1 MSATWLA
8 ARITMVAQIAPVDQ
22 SGPRPHMHGPR
33 MIQKQ
38 HRLMPP
44 TETHHSTNVARN
56 DRPFLPS
63 SAPILTKDEFQ
74 LVQSEGRLDRE
85 FVDMSIAEFPP
96 GPADHFREFFLPPPS
111 KTPPSPFTLYGY
123 SFFRTRSPKNGVST
137 IGQYGGSQSGF
148 VAALSMHRP
157 RSGESEPTTALQI
170 RGAIAH
176 DTPDEREL
184 AAGLRWKPARK
195 IPVSLIFERR
205 FRNHQTDAFAA
216 YLAGGKSFG
225 LPRQS
230 NFESYFQAGLLSGKQ
245 GGPFFDLSAR
255 VDRKLGA
262 TPFVPGIGIWGGGQT
277 GLFRIDA
284 GPTIKSDFKIADA
297 QFRISA
303 DWRIRIAGDAAPASG
318 PAVTLSTSF

>member
-1 MSATWLA
+1 
-8 ARITMVAQIAPVDQ
+8 MVAQIAPVDQ

-33 MIQKQ
+33 KIQKQ
-38 HRLMPP
+38 HRLLPP
-44 TETHHSTNVARN
+44 TGTHHSTNVART
-56 DRPFLPS
+56 DRPYFPS
-63 SAPILTKDEFQ
+63 RAPILKKDGFQ
-74 LVQSEGRLDRE
+74 LVQSESRLDRE
-85 FVDMSIAEFPP
+85 FGDLSIAEFPP
-96 GPADHFREFFLPPPS
+96 APGDHFREFFPQPPS
-111 KTPPSPFTLYGY
+111 KTQPSSFTLYGY
-123 SFFRTRSPKNGVST
+123 SFFRTRSPKNGVSS

-157 RSGESEPTTALQI
+157 REGESEPTTALQI

-184 AAGLRWKPARK
+184 AAGLRWMPTRR

-205 FRNHQTDAFAA
+205 FRNRQTDAFAA

-245 GGPFFDLSAR
+245 GGPFFDLTAR
-255 VDRKLGA
+255 VDRKLGV

-277 GLFRIDA
+277 GLFRIDT
-284 GPTIKSDFKIADA
+284 GPTVKSDFKIADA
-297 QFRISA
+297 QFRIIA